1 MAATHARCTLAR
13 DCSCAAARPWQT
25 SRAGGPR
32 APTSA
37 LRAGAWAACLPPPPG
52 PAPEAETGD
61 EVTRGGGGCEINT
74 SGWTSSPNFRV
85 ACRLLEHGAASRGN
99 MAGLP
104 LFETDAM
111 GERERH
117 PNLGSLRS
125 DSRSSFFASYRSI
138 AAFLD
143 EARAL
148 SLEQTDA
155 AGRHLPQ
162 QLCVRHVSPAQATD
176 DEDSIPLAPSSPTRG
191 KEELR
196 ALPSVQSA
204 DGFCAEDGGHGRD
217 GRGGRSLCF
226 RRKSAVRSR
235 LPSAHEHRSQ
245 GPQAYRAREDPQ
257 PCKPLFQA
265 AGQRHHPMLGASS
278 GVSPIFGFTNFFVN
292 FTGEIVQMV
301 RNEGARCLLNS
312 GGRLRSFAPAC
323 MRAGLMG

>member
-1 MAATHARCTLAR
+1 MHACERLQLCGGETVADEPRGWATTPNFRVA
-13 DCSCAAARPWQT
+13 
-25 SRAGGPR
+25 SRGLG
-32 APTSA
+32 
-37 LRAGAWAACLPPPPG
+37 CLPPPPPG

-162 QLCVRHVSPAQATD
+162 QLCDT
-176 DEDSIPLAPSSPTRG
+176 
-191 KEELR
+191 
-196 ALPSVQSA
+196 
-204 DGFCAEDGGHGRD
+204 C
-217 GRGGRSLCF
+217 
-226 RRKSAVRSR
+226 
-235 LPSAHEHRSQ
+235 
-245 GPQAYRAREDPQ
+245 
-257 PCKPLFQA
+257 
-265 AGQRHHPMLGASS
+265 
-278 GVSPIFGFTNFFVN
+278 
-292 FTGEIVQMV
+292 
-301 RNEGARCLLNS
+301 
-312 GGRLRSFAPAC
+312 RLRRPPTTKIQFP
-323 MRAGLMG
+323 

>member
-32 APTSA
+32 PPTSA

-138 AAFLD
+138 AAFL
-143 EARAL
+143 E
-148 SLEQTDA
+148 
-155 AGRHLPQ
+155 GRP
-162 QLCVRHVSPAQATD
+162 
-176 DEDSIPLAPSSPTRG
+176 G
-191 KEELR
+191 
-196 ALPSVQSA
+196 
-204 DGFCAEDGGHGRD
+204 
-217 GRGGRSLCF
+217 
-226 RRKSAVRSR
+226 RSR
-235 LPSAHEHRSQ
+235 LSRQ
-245 GPQAYRAREDPQ
+245 TQRADT
-257 PCKPLFQA
+257 C
-265 AGQRHHPMLGASS
+265 H
-278 GVSPIFGFTNFFVN
+278 
-292 FTGEIVQMV
+292 
-301 RNEGARCLLNS
+301 NS
-312 GGRLRSFAPAC
+312 CACDTCRLRRPPTTKIQFP
-323 MRAGLMG
+323 